1 METEKLKRMNAAIK
15 EFVKC
20 SAAKEKKFFFLPG
33 EYYNEIDLKF
43 ILEEYNSN
51 ELLEKIEFLEREEVL
66 KKVILLRN
74 KKRLDFSEKLLK
86 EELNLIGRV
95 LKLGDISFSDYYCEC
110 EYWEV
115 LKDFEIDLK

>member
-1 METEKLKRMNAAIK
+1 MD
-15 EFVKC
+15 
-20 SAAKEKKFFFLPG
+20 KKIYQG

-95 LKLGDISFSDYYCEC
+95 LKLGGISFSDYYCEC